1 MLTQAEADA
10 LLAVEKVFVQAKTI
24 SFPAGLDESYEL
36 VSVDRKEQFM
46 LDISRA
52 SIKISKLKFQNRA
65 RKAIVLV
72 RLDIDGAPHTNPDG
86 EKMGGTHVHL
96 YREGYESRWAYPLDA
111 QKFTNLGDPQ
121 QVYADF
127 CAFCNIRQP
136 SPTQGALI

>member
-1 MLTQAEADA
+1 MLKQDEADA
-10 LLAVEKVFVQAKTI
+10 LFAMRKIFVQTETI
-24 SFPAGLDESYEL
+24 SFPAGLDKSYEL
-36 VSVDRKEQFM
+36 ASTDKKEQFF

-65 RKAIVLV
+65 RRAIVLV

-86 EKMGGTHVHL
+86 RKIAGSHIHL
-96 YREGYESRWAYPLDA
+96 YREGYEDKWAYPVDA
-111 QKFTNLGDPQ
+111 AKFKNLTNPQ

-127 CAFCNIRQP
+127 CLFCNIVQP